1 MSASSPRLLHQ
12 AQERELTGWGLRDHA
27 HAPVVTPQSADE
39 LVEALASAARDGRTV
54 CLRAGGNSYGDAA
67 LLDGALT
74 LDSTALDGMLAWN
87 PTTGVA
93 TVEPGV
99 TIERLWRRILPDGWR
114 PAVTPGRSGVT
125 MAGAAAANVHGKN
138 NWRVGCFGDHI
149 LSFELALPSGQRVAC
164 SRQEHPDL
172 FAATIGGMGLLG
184 AITQVTL
191 QTARVASGLV
201 AERQTAHSSLA
212 ALLDAFEAAKSTASD
227 LVGWVDTSARGA
239 ALGRGLLGVSR
250 DLEPGEDPHAT
261 ETLRAAWERW
271 PGPPARALRALPSR
285 LIPALARP
293 LTTPLGVWAAN
304 RAQWTRGSL
313 ARADHW
319 RRMSYPAANFPLDV
333 IPNWR
338 DTYRPGGLI
347 QHQAFIPQA
356 AALAAFRELLA
367 RSQAAGYTPS
377 LGVLKA
383 QRAAENFTLSYLV
396 DGYSLALDFPVR
408 RQSEEGL
415 LRLLHELNDLT
426 LDYGGR
432 LYFAKDSTLTPAQTA
447 RMLPAAR
454 SARFAALKA
463 QVDPHETLQSALYRR
478 ALRPALR
485 LDAL

>member
-1 MSASSPRLLHQ
+1 MSASSPQQLDQ
-12 AQERELTGWGLRDHA
+12 ASERELTGWGLRNHVR
-27 HAPVVTPQSADE
+27 APVLTPRSVDA
-39 LVEALASAARDGRTV
+39 LSEALSAAARDGRVV
-54 CLRAGGNSYGDAA
+54 CLRAAGNSYGDAA

-74 LDSTALDGMLAWN
+74 LVSTALDGILAWDAA
-87 PTTGVA
+87 TGVA

-114 PAVTPGRSGVT
+114 PAVTPGTSSVT

-138 NWRVGCFGDHI
+138 NWRVGSFGDHV
-149 LSFELALPSGQRVAC
+149 LSFEMALPSGQRVTC
-164 SRQEHPDL
+164 SRQENPDL

-184 AITQVTL
+184 AITQLTL

-201 AERQTAHSSLA
+201 AERQTAHGSLA
-212 ALLDAFEAAKSTASD
+212 ALLDAFEEAKPTASD

-239 ALGRGLLGVSR
+239 ALGRGLLGASR
-250 DLEPGEDPHAT
+250 DLEPGEDPHAA

-271 PGPPARALRALPSR
+271 PSGPARALRALPAA
-285 LIPALARP
+285 LIPTLAHP
-293 LTTPLGVWAAN
+293 LTTPLGVRMAN
-304 RAQWTRGSL
+304 RAQWSRGAS
-313 ARADHW
+313 AAQGAW
-319 RRMSYPAANFPLDV
+319 RRMTYPAANFPLDV

-356 AALAAFRELLA
+356 AALEAFRELLA
-367 RSQAAGYTPS
+367 RSHAAGYTPS

-383 QRAAENFTLSYLV
+383 QRAAEEFTLSYLV
-396 DGYSLALDFPVR
+396 DGYSLALDFPVHR
-408 RQSEEGL
+408 HSEAGL
-415 LRLLHELNDLT
+415 LNLLRDLNDLT

-432 LYFAKDSTLTPAQTA
+432 LYFAKDSTLTAAQTE

-454 SARFAALKA
+454 FARFAALKT
-463 QVDPHETLQSALYRR
+463 QVDPRESLQSALYRR